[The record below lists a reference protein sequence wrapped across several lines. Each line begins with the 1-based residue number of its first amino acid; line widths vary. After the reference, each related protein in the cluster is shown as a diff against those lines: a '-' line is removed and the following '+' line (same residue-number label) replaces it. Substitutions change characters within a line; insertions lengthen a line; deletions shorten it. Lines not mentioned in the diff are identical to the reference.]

1 MKAGLMLGVNPNSI
15 REENDFYATDPFA
28 IKISENFFKEIKLNN
43 KLWEPACGTGHL
55 SRALEEIG
63 YEVYSTDLISRG
75 YGAQMDFLQSEQK
88 WDGDIITNPPF
99 KIASDFIRKSMK
111 LLNSG
116 NKAVMFLKIQFLETP
131 KRAKLFKECGLKTVA
146 VFSERICCAMNGDFD
161 KYFKKDITGRYK
173 GGTQL
178 YAWFVF
184 EKDYKGNATILTI

>member
-1 MKAGLMLGVNPNSI
+1 
-15 REENDFYATDPFA
+15 
-28 IKISENFFKEIKLNN
+28 
-43 KLWEPACGTGHL
+43 
-55 SRALEEIG
+55 
-63 YEVYSTDLISRG
+63 
-75 YGAQMDFLQSEQK
+75 
-88 WDGDIITNPPF
+88 
-99 KIASDFIRKSMK
+99 
-111 LLNSG
+111 
-116 NKAVMFLKIQFLETP
+116 MFLKIQFLETP